1 MATPARPIV
10 IGIFRDRALADQA
23 IAELRQAGFRDD
35 EISVAGH
42 AAPARGLLDRLV
54 DTLVGQDTGQ
64 DAGADRL
71 HEALRGKGV
80 SGDEAIYYQHELEAG
95 RALVL
100 VKSSS
105 HQQEAR
111 ALLHSYGAYDVSAR
125 PPQVEGDRI
134 IPLRQEELGVHKQLV
149 ETGQV
154 VIRKEVITEQKT
166 ITVPITR
173 EELVIE
179 RRPGTGQPSEHLE
192 KVSETLDEVLPDGGS
207 VRIVLREEQV
217 RVEKYSVVKEE
228 VFISKRKIQEIIH
241 LADTLKREEAH
252 SERMGQV
259 TIQGNE
265 DVRDSTQDDLSR

>member
-1 MATPARPIV
+1 MATLARPIV

-80 SGDEAIYYQHELEAG
+80 SGDEATYYQHKLAAG
-95 RALVL
+95 RVLVL
-100 VKSSS
+100 VESAE
-105 HQQEAR
+105 HQQEAS
-111 ALLHSYGAYDVSAR
+111 ALLHRLGADDVSAH
-125 PPQVEGDRI
+125 PSHVENDRM
-134 IPLRQEELGVHKQLV
+134 IPLHQEELRVHKQLV

-154 VIRKEVITEQKT
+154 VIRKEVLTEQKT

-179 RRPGTGQPSEHLE
+179 RHPGNGQPSEHPGE
-192 KVSETLDEVLPDGGS
+192 ASETLAEVLPDGGS
-207 VRIVLREEQV
+207 VRIVLHEEQV
-217 RVEKYSVVKEE
+217 RVEKYPVVKEE
-228 VFISKRKIQEIIH
+228 VFISKQQVQEITH
-241 LADTLKREEAH
+241 LTETLKREEAH
-252 SERMGQV
+252 SECVGQV